1 MMRWEASGLDTL
13 EQQVDRWIAAH
24 EEELLGDIRA
34 LVRHRSVSLR
44 GEPGFGPGCRD
55 ALREMLSLG
64 ARYGL
69 ETEDADG
76 LFGVLTLPGGPRT
89 IGLWGHLDVVPEGDG
104 WVYSPYECTRVG
116 DFLIGRGVQDNKG
129 PCVAA
134 LYALRCIRD
143 LELPMRSTLRQL
155 VGCAEETGMED
166 AVRYAELHPLPD
178 YNIITDCGFPVCYGE
193 KGMLSVRLETEAV
206 LPPFVLD
213 FSGGSVANIVP
224 DSAFLA
230 LSPDGFAPSLLEAP
244 CPPLTV
250 ERQEDRILLRAAGL
264 AAHAAFPEGSVN
276 AIGVLCG
283 ALLQAGLFTGK
294 AQRLLSFVHD
304 LCASTDGSALGI
316 ACEDGESGALT
327 CVCGVLRFSGGRVEL
342 ELNIRYPVTADASLL
357 RSQLLQRC
365 GQENV
370 LVTSFTDSAPN
381 YQDKRSVFVRTLN
394 ESFNEITGERLEPFV
409 MGGGT
414 YARKLPNAV
423 AFGPG
428 LPTELSPLALPAGHG
443 GCHSPDEAQSIP
455 NLLLAL
461 KIYVLSLV
469 SLDEALEQE
478 SAGESH

>member
-1 MMRWEASGLDTL
+1 M
-13 EQQVDRWIAAH
+13 
-24 EEELLGDIRA
+24 
-34 LVRHRSVSLR
+34 
-44 GEPGFGPGCRD
+44 
-55 ALREMLSLG
+55 
-64 ARYGL
+64 
-69 ETEDADG
+69 
-76 LFGVLTLPGGPRT
+76 
-89 IGLWGHLDVVPEGDG
+89 
-104 WVYSPYECTRVG
+104 G

-224 DSAFLA
+224 DRAFLA
-230 LSPDGFAPSLLEAP
+230 LSPDGFAPSLLEAV

-294 AQRLLSFVHD
+294 ARRLLSFVQD

-357 RSQLLQRC
+357 RTQLLRRC